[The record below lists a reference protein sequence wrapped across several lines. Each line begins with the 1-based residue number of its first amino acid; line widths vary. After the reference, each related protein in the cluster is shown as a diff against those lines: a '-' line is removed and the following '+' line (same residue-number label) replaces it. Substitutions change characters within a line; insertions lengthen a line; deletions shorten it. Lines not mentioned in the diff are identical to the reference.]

1 MADTADTAAPKPRPA
16 RRTLVVRVEEVERV
30 TPRMVRIVFGGDD
43 LAGFGA
49 GEFTDHYVKLQ
60 IPPAGAG
67 YAAPFDPEEIK
78 ARLPKEQWPRTR
90 TYSVRAWDPERTRLT
105 IDFVH
110 HGDEGVAGPW
120 AAAAKPGDTLQL
132 SGPGGAYAPD
142 AGADWHLLVGDA
154 SVIPAISASL
164 ARIPAGVPV
173 HVVVQVDGPEEE
185 QQLPTPG
192 DLRLTWLHDPAHD
205 ERVLLD
211 AVRALDLPAG
221 RVHAFVHGEA
231 TAVRE
236 LRRHLLVERGL
247 DRAALSV
254 SGYWKR
260 TRTEEGWREDKADWN
275 QQVEQDLAAAG

>member
-1 MADTADTAAPKPRPA
+1 MAQTPVSTPRPA
-16 RRTLVVRVEEVERV
+16 RRTLLTHVVETERV
-30 TPRMVRIVFGGDD
+30 TPRMVRVVLAGDD

-49 GEFTDHYVKLQ
+49 GAFTDHYVKLQ
-60 IPPAGAG
+60 LPPAGAAYG
-67 YAAPFDPEEIK
+67 APFDAEEVK

-90 TYSVRAWDPERTRLT
+90 TYSVRAWDAERGQLT

-120 AAAAKPGDTLQL
+120 AAAAKPGDALQL

-142 AGADWHLLVGDA
+142 PGADWHLLVGDA
-154 SVIPAISASL
+154 SVIPAISAAL

-173 HVVVQVDGPEEE
+173 HVFLQVDGPEEE
-185 QQLPTPG
+185 QALQTPG
-192 DLRLTWLHDPAHD
+192 DLHLTWLHDPAHD
-205 ERVLLD
+205 ERMLLD
-211 AVRALDLPAG
+211 AVRALDFPAG
-221 RVHAFVHGEA
+221 RLHAFVHGEA

-236 LRRHLLVERGL
+236 LRRHLLIDRGVA
-247 DRAALSV
+247 REALSV

-260 TRTEEGWREDKADWN
+260 SRTEEGWREDKPTWN